1 MFDSS
6 YSDSC
11 LHPLFFSATAATMAV
26 PAYPATPPPH
36 GLPRSYLQRRSS
48 SHSLPFHH
56 HHVLN
61 SNASPPMRRVLSAGD
76 LQGMM
81 SCPNANHRVGRYSA
95 EERKE
100 RIERYRSKRNQRN
113 FRRKITYACRKTLAD
128 SRPRVRGR
136 FKRNGEME
144 TETEMEAAN
153 GNNFEFYSYDNA
165 EHKQSKSRKVEVD
178 WRSQLQAALAE
189 EDQTGSCYDEEL
201 LAGFADAFSINIFS

>member
-6 YSDSC
+6 YSDSG

-26 PAYPATPPPH
+26 AAYPAPPPPH

-76 LQGMM
+76 LQVVRRQISPPGMM

-100 RIERYRSKRNQRN
+100 RIER
-113 FRRKITYACRKTLAD
+113 KTLAD

-144 TETEMEAAN
+144 TETETETEMEAAN
-153 GNNFEFYSYDNA
+153 GNNFEFYSYDDA

-189 EDQTGSCYDEEL
+189 EDQTESCYDEEL

>member
-100 RIERYRSKRNQRN
+100 RIER
-113 FRRKITYACRKTLAD
+113 KTLAD